1 MADPARI
8 TDQSLPPEIAER
20 MESAGFSPQI
30 SALMEIITHYQRL
43 QADAS
48 EKAELERAAEPRK
61 VMWPLKVR
69 LPLHV
74 SYETARRAAE
84 RGTLVA
90 TKTGGRWFV
99 VDDDLQNWLAATGR
113 LQR

>member
-1 MADPARI
+1 MTDPAHLI
-8 TDQSLPPEIAER
+8 DPPLPPEIAER
-20 MESAGFSPQI
+20 MESAGFLPKI
-30 SALMEIITHYQRL
+30 ATLMEIITDYPRL
-43 QADAS
+43 QAEAR

-74 SYETARRAAE
+74 PYETARRAAE